1 MYNRAARWQA
11 PSRDR
16 IFGIAVA
23 DMLFARRYP
32 DYFRLAQ
39 YVFTEVVWDA
49 ASSRRRQQVLEAG
62 RPIGETILQIF
73 QEVVETGDLDARGWT
88 LAELAVGPWTL
99 CLGMH
104 TLMHAQGMLQH
115 YDVHDPYRLLM
126 CNVHHLLNGYGWR
139 PLSEPA
145 DGAALDA
152 MIKRICAE
160 VFHDICGIGD

>member
-1 MYNRAARWQA
+1 
-11 PSRDR
+11 
-16 IFGIAVA
+16 
-23 DMLFARRYP
+23 
-32 DYFRLAQ
+32 
-39 YVFTEVVWDA
+39 VFTEVVWDA

-115 YDVHDPYRLLM
+115 YDVNDPYRLS
-126 CNVHHLLNGYGWR
+126 CVTSIIY
-139 PLSEPA
+139 
-145 DGAALDA
+145 
-152 MIKRICAE
+152 
-160 VFHDICGIGD
+160 